1 LYNKNTKFKKY
12 SPFFLENK
20 TSQEFYF
27 VRMGILP
34 QFVTRSAIPA
44 FRPPP
49 SGEVWPP
56 FLTFLWGFYTPH
68 TPVVPALLGACH
80 CKSMFIYRLAE
91 NQSKQAE
98 PLKHVMC
105 LDIGL
110 HIRRQRSSPAYKY
123 SDNNIRKMR
132 FLSACGFFHILL
144 PADDFLRKRKLALL
158 FFEEFEGS
166 NLESGIV
173 SFLHAWFPP
182 FCTFVQQIV
191 KV

>member
-1 LYNKNTKFKKY
+1 MTVTQFLTIWICCIVLYNKNTKFKKY

-27 VRMGILP
+27 VRMGILR

-49 SGEVWPP
+49 
-56 FLTFLWGFYTPH
+56 LWGSWAPFPNFSLGGLHPH
-68 TPVVPALLGACH
+68 TQVVPALLGACH

-91 NQSKQAE
+91 NQSKQTE

-105 LDIGL
+105 LVKGL
-110 HIRRQRSSPAYKY
+110 HIRLQRSSPAYKY

-144 PADDFLRKRKLALL
+144 PADDFFA
-158 FFEEFEGS
+158 EEKTRF
-166 NLESGIV
+166 IIFRRV
-173 SFLHAWFPP
+173 
-182 FCTFVQQIV
+182 
-191 KV
+191 